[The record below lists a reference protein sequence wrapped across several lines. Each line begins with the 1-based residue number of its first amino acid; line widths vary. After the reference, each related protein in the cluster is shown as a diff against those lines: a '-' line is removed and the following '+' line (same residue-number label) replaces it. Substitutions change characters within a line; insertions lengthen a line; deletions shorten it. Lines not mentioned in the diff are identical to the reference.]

1 MRICQ
6 FNFNNEV
13 DTFEIQVEEDGTVR
27 VPGTNGEILAE
38 YDSVAQ
44 MAEMFAL
51 ARDVKAENLKNWVLL
66 ENGDVYSFVL
76 RAGTA
81 GLTMEDMEGL
91 TVEDMQEQLEDA
103 FNSLA
108 GRFHAL
114 AVARA
119 RDQVLGSPS
128 RNLADALIQ
137 CTETDIAGAIYD
149 ALEDVEAPV
158 EEEPDE
164 DTRTDAK
171 RFFDDYAIPGV
182 KELFAMLMN
191 LPAASA
197 LEDVIFAAENHPLLS
212 DYDRLV
218 ECYRVDVDNAM
229 NNGIGVSTTADALT
243 VLNQIPAYASGDEAK
258 ARMKAAASL
267 ARRSRVNLA
276 LDIVGRRC
284 IRHTSTIVS
293 LEELDGIEL
302 YLRGNELLMVQFDD
316 AVDAELEAERD
327 AEEREEEGEAEYD
340 AYEYAREHEYD
351 DEDDDED
358 EDEFDY

>member
-81 GLTMEDMEGL
+81 GLSMEDMEGL
-91 TVEDMQEQLEDA
+91 TVGDMQEQLENA
-103 FNSLA
+103 FASLA

-119 RDQVLGSPS
+119 RDQVMGSPD

-137 CTETDIAGAIYD
+137 CTETDIAGAVYD
-149 ALEDVEAPV
+149 ALESVEAPA
-158 EEEPDE
+158 EEEPEE

-171 RFFDDYAIPGV
+171 RFFDDYNIPGV
-182 KELFAMLMN
+182 KELFAILMN
-191 LPAASA
+191 LPAASD
-197 LEDVIFAAENHPLLS
+197 LEEVISAAENHPLLS
-212 DYDRLV
+212 DYDRLL
-218 ECYRVDVDNAM
+218 ECYRADVDNAVR
-229 NNGIGVSTTADALT
+229 NGIGVVTTADALT

-267 ARRSRVNLA
+267 ARRSRVNLT

-327 AEEREEEGEAEYD
+327 AEERDEEGEAEYD

-351 DEDDDED
+351 DEDEDED